1 MINEATYGPDHST
14 VGTARNNL
22 GLVLQD
28 LADLAGARAQL
39 ERALVIDEAAYGP
52 DHPAVGRDRNN
63 LGGVLKDLG
72 DLAGARA
79 QLERA

>member
-1 MINEATYGPDHST
+1 VFERALVINEATYGPDHST

-28 LADLAGARAQL
+28 LADLAGARVQL

-52 DHPAVGRDRNN
+52 DHPTVATVRAN
-63 LGGVLKDLG
+63 LLG
-72 DLAGARA
+72 LPD
-79 QLERA
+79 EP